1 MHTYEDYE
9 ILVGLLD
16 DAAVRPEKWSRF
28 LTMLSDRSGG
38 TRTHLFG
45 IDSRTGHSIANIEHA
60 YDPAYVESWHGY
72 YNEINSWAARF
83 MDAPIGLVNSTQWMC
98 SDSKLMKSEFYSD
111 WVKPQEDITRGGGV
125 ILFRER
131 DRVLAVGGNIRA
143 KDADET
149 EAPFLKLLQKLV
161 PRMQHAFE
169 LNRAIHQASTA
180 AMKSGVQLRS
190 NDVALITL
198 TENGK
203 LFGTNLNAV
212 NVLEKSGW
220 AWQSLSGNIT
230 FASQRLRD
238 WLASCLD
245 EARQKKSLSK
255 PVVLAGGKLVDAP
268 DYVVRAVAIN
278 EKIQSGL
285 QSVFTYVIDTPRL
298 LLVFSPRDIPD
309 TKSPELAKAL
319 GLSLAEASIA
329 IGLYNGKLPM
339 EIAEIR
345 GTGLNTVR
353 NQLKSAFSKTGTS
366 SQKDLVALVS
376 QVLR

>member
-16 DAAVRPEKWSRF
+16 DAAVRPEKWSRY
-28 LTMLSDRSGG
+28 LMTLSDRSEGA
-38 TRTHLFG
+38 RTHLIG
-45 IDSRTGHSIANIEHA
+45 VDTRTGNTVANIEHA
-60 YDPAYVESWHGY
+60 YDPEFVESWHVH
-72 YNEINSWAARF
+72 YNKINSWAPGF
-83 MDAPIGLVNSTQWMC
+83 MGAPIGLVNSTQWMC

-111 WVKPQEDITRGGGV
+111 WVKPQEDISRGGGAV
-125 ILFRER
+125 LFRER
-131 DRVLAVGGNIRA
+131 DRVLAVGGSIRA